1 MSNGDETL
9 KLSKPS
15 KQSLHKGEKK
25 KTVPKKRTEII
36 DATKR
41 PREFELYCIWKSLPP
56 MMLAPVSGTTN
67 DVIEKL
73 RIEDPT
79 ILELI
84 KLRTQTDFAEYF
96 GLGNNTLTAWNVLVA
111 KRDTLVDIRKWAK
124 TLTKNVL
131 FSMYNNAM
139 SKGGTSFKDRENYL
153 KVIEQWS
160 DKLDVKHDVGDTL
173 ADILRASLAK
183 HEKNTDTTKHNA

>member
-1 MSNGDETL
+1 MSNPDQSIQ
-9 KLSKPS
+9 LSKPS
-15 KQSLHKGEKK
+15 KQSLPKVQKK
-25 KTVPKKRTEII
+25 KTVSKKDTEIVA
-36 DATKR
+36 ATKR

-56 MMLAPVSGTTN
+56 MMLAPVSGTVN

-84 KLRTQTDFAEYF
+84 KLRTQEDFAKYF
-96 GLGNNTLTAWNVLVA
+96 DINKNTLVDWNRLVA

-183 HEKNTDTTKHNA
+183 HGKNTATKHDA

>member
-1 MSNGDETL
+1 MSKAEESITI
-9 KLSKPS
+9 SKPE
-15 KQSLHKGEKK
+15 KVKVPKEKK
-25 KTVPKKRTEII
+25 PTVSKKDTEIVA
-36 DATKR
+36 ATRK
-41 PREFELYCIWKSLPP
+41 PREYELYCIWKALPP

-84 KLRTQTDFAEYF
+84 KLRTQIDFGKHF
-96 GLGNNTLTAWNVLVA
+96 DVNINTLTDWNKLVA
-111 KRDTLVDIRKWAK
+111 RRDTLVDIRKWARV
-124 TLTKNVL
+124 LTKNVL

-183 HEKNTDTTKHNA
+183 HGKNTDTKHNA

>member
-1 MSNGDETL
+1 MSKQEQTI

-15 KQSLHKGEKK
+15 KQALPKEQKK
-25 KTVPKKRTEII
+25 KTVSKKDTEVIS
-36 DATKR
+36 ATRK

-56 MMLAPVSGTTN
+56 MMLAPVSGTVS

-96 GLGNNTLTAWNVLVA
+96 GLNVNTMTEWNKLVA

-183 HEKNTDTTKHNA
+183 HGKNTDTTKHNA